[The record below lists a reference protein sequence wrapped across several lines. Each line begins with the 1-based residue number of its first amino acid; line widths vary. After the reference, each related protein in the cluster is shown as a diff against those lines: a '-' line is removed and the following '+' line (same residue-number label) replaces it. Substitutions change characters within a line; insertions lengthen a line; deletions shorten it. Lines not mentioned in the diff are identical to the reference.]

1 LSNRQADHLGKEGSA
16 THPAQLQVHCTNGRA
31 GKGWKWT
38 RAIGRVGKFF
48 GGGHGRG
55 ASNTWLA
62 SARGPTPNDGGAS
75 LRPKLTRVSEHKSST
90 PSCECVHRS
99 AEFAKSSTSVD
110 RVLLWCAVGKEGW
123 NDLKWEREGMA
134 DGIQA
139 QAFAAIKG
147 RETTSGRV
155 TAFSELD
162 CRAVGSLR
170 ALAMAMA
177 GFFFLDKLWTPTFG
191 CCAWGDIGNGRHAAD
206 SPRMVNSQAN
216 KHNGAIT
223 TCGCPNEGGNG
234 GAMGKAG
241 RAGAQAVGRVGCAG
255 DASAGDSGFVGSL
268 GGSLGSSLAGRQW
281 VVFLIGQYRAERRQP
296 PRTPP
301 GRPSWSAS

>member
-1 LSNRQADHLGKEGSA
+1 
-16 THPAQLQVHCTNGRA
+16 
-31 GKGWKWT
+31 
-38 RAIGRVGKFF
+38 
-48 GGGHGRG
+48 
-55 ASNTWLA
+55 
-62 SARGPTPNDGGAS
+62 
-75 LRPKLTRVSEHKSST
+75 
-90 PSCECVHRS
+90 
-99 AEFAKSSTSVD
+99 
-110 RVLLWCAVGKEGW
+110 
-123 NDLKWEREGMA
+123 MA
-134 DGIQA
+134 DRIQA

-223 TCGCPNEGGNG
+223 ACGCPNEGGNG
-234 GAMGKAG
+234 GQWARPEELAL
-241 RAGAQAVGRVGCAG
+241 RL
-255 DASAGDSGFVGSL
+255 SAGSGAPEMQAQVT
-268 GGSLGSSLAGRQW
+268 LALLAR
-281 VVFLIGQYRAERRQP
+281 
-296 PRTPP
+296 
-301 GRPSWSAS
+301 